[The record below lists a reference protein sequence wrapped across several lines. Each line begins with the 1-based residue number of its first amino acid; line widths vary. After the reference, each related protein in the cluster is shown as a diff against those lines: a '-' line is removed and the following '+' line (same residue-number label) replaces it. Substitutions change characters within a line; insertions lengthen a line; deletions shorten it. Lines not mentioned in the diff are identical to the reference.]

1 MSRSSRF
8 RTARAL
14 ALAYVA
20 LTALAGLIAGAQG
33 SSLAEVLVF
42 WLSQPGLNVLYVFVL
57 MLLTVAF
64 GDFGDFGGGGGEP
77 GAVGSA
83 LAGGLG
89 AAVNVLLVRGAVCF
103 LRRVA
108 ADLPVCRKRRT
119 PLG

>member
-8 RTARAL
+8 RRARAL

-20 LTALAGLIAGAQG
+20 LTALAGLIACAQG

-57 MLLTVAF
+57 MPLTVA
-64 GDFGDFGGGGGEP
+64 FGDFGGGGGEP

-119 PLG
+119 ALG